1 MKLQLIYSLNKV
13 LFTASPTNLN
23 EPPNVNELRQ
33 ILSLFLIRPSA
44 IYYCCFKTLNF
55 SIQTPNNPLPYP
67 VVCIKL
73 TLLEIPPV
81 QTKGNSKT
89 PWKTFHK
96 QIMIRGGQLY
106 FAPGT

>member
-55 SIQTPNNPLPYP
+55 SYSNTQQSFAISCRVHKINSVGNPP
-67 VVCIKL
+67 CA
-73 TLLEIPPV
+73 
-81 QTKGNSKT
+81 N
-89 PWKTFHK
+89 
-96 QIMIRGGQLY
+96 
-106 FAPGT
+106 